1 MRKIAMTIA
10 SIVLLASISQA
21 QISQVTVKVDGLA
34 CAFCA
39 YGLQKGLKRVEG
51 VRDVKVYVDAGKAEL
66 QFKKGVQ
73 AGLEEIAP
81 AVKKAGYTP
90 AEIRIEATGRLVDWN
105 DRPALAVD
113 GSGEK
118 LLLNGSDA
126 LKRLRQ
132 DLKAKGD
139 SAKVTVV
146 GTLERVMPA
155 EHHGHPL
162 TLRLEKFN
170 FAP

>member
-51 VRDVKVYVDAGKAEL
+51 VQDVKVHVDAGKAEL
-66 QFKKGVQ
+66 QFKKGVS

-81 AVKKAGYTP
+81 AVKKVRAIPHARSESRRRDGWW
-90 AEIRIEATGRLVDWN
+90 TGM
-105 DRPALAVD
+105 A
-113 GSGEK
+113 
-118 LLLNGSDA
+118 
-126 LKRLRQ
+126 
-132 DLKAKGD
+132 
-139 SAKVTVV
+139 
-146 GTLERVMPA
+146 
-155 EHHGHPL
+155 
-162 TLRLEKFN
+162 
-170 FAP
+170 APPWLSKEPTRSFYSTDQMC